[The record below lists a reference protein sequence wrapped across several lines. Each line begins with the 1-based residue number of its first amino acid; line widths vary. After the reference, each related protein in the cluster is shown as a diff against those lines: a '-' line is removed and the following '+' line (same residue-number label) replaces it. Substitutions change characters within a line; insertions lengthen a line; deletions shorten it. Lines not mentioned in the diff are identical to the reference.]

1 MRAFILAVT
10 GLAFSVAACSS
21 YGTSVVDVTNAAH
34 VASVAVV
41 LPSPSLVAGQT
52 QRGVATVK
60 DANGDPLPDKPVTW
74 STSSAAIATVDD
86 AGVIKAVAP
95 GTAVVAAVSEGVSGQ
110 TSMTVMAPSPVA
122 VARVL
127 VAINPAAV
135 VVGQTT
141 HATATVQDA
150 SGNTLADRSV
160 TFQSANT
167 NIATVS
173 ASGDISAVAAGSTSI
188 TASSEGVNGSASV
201 TVNAPAA
208 IAVATVTVAPG
219 TSSLLVGATVQLS
232 ATTRDA
238 NNNVLT
244 GRVVAWSS
252 ANATIASVSS
262 SGLVTAVKA
271 GTVVITGSSEG
282 KSGSS
287 TITVTAPAPIQVAT
301 VTVSPLTPS
310 LTVGAT
316 AQLSA
321 STRDA
326 NNNVLTGRA
335 IVWSTANAGIA
346 SVNSSGMVTANAEGS
361 TQITATSEGKAG
373 SATVTVTAAPPP
385 PPPPV
390 GGSNE
395 PSGLTLI
402 SDRPFNSTTP
412 TYTVGEAGWLDSDNG
427 SLAIIQDATAPQSA
441 SNVAR
446 MTFNGGIDGGYAP
459 STLEHPVN
467 ATTIYVAAW
476 IKFSPNWQ
484 SHNSGVNKILHLWI
498 GGGNHVVITAAGRS
512 FTGSSPL
519 TARISLQ
526 GISGGGNNPDGSGTY
541 ESSAQFVRGQWH
553 KIEVVG
559 VANTAGANNGSLK
572 LYIDGVLATQCSGIN
587 FGGTSWTSVTW
598 APVWGGTGDQI
609 AATQYEYMDHI
620 YLSGK

>member
-21 YGTSVVDVTNAAH
+21 YGTSVVDVTNASH

-52 QRGVATVK
+52 QRGIATVK

-74 STSSAAIATVDD
+74 STSSTSIATVDD

-95 GTAVVAAVSEGVSGQ
+95 GTAVVSAVSEGVSGQ
-110 TSMTVMAPSPVA
+110 TAMTVMAPSPVA

-150 SGNTLADRSV
+150 TGNTLTGRTV

-208 IAVATVTVAPG
+208 IPVATVAVSPA
-219 TSSLLVGATVQLS
+219 TSSLQVGATVQLS

-252 ANATIASVSS
+252 ANSSVASVSS

-271 GTVVITGSSEG
+271 GTAVITGSSEG

-287 TITVTAPAPIQVAT
+287 TITVTAPAPVPVAT
-301 VTVSPLTPS
+301 VAVSPSSPS
-310 LTVGAT
+310 LAVGETV
-316 AQLSA
+316 QLSA

-326 NNNVLTGRA
+326 NNNVLTGRT
-335 IVWSTANAGIA
+335 VTWSTANAGIA
-346 SVNSSGMVTANAEGS
+346 SVNSSGTVTANGEGS

-373 SATVTVTAAPPP
+373 STTVTVTAAAPP

-395 PSGLTLI
+395 PGGLSLI
-402 SDRPFNSTTP
+402 ADRPFNSTTP
-412 TYTVGEAGWLDSDNG
+412 TYTQGEAGWFDSDNG
-427 SLAIIQDATAPQSA
+427 ALAIIQDATAPKSA

-446 MTFNGGIDGGYAP
+446 MSFNAGISGGFAP
-459 STLEHPVN
+459 STLERPVSG
-467 ATTIYVAAW
+467 TTIYVATW
-476 IKFSPNWQ
+476 VKFSPNWQ
-484 SHNSGVNKILHLWI
+484 SHSSGVNKILHLWI

-512 FTGSSPL
+512 FTGTSPL
-519 TARISLQ
+519 TPRISLQ
-526 GISGGGNNPDGSGTY
+526 GISGGGNNSDGSGTY
-541 ESSAQFVRGQWH
+541 ESSAQIIRGQWH
-553 KIEVVG
+553 KLEVVAI
-559 VANTAGANNGSLK
+559 ANTAGTNNGSVK
-572 LYIDGVLATQCSGIN
+572 LYLDGVLATQCSGIN
-587 FGGTSWTSVTW
+587 FGGTSWSLVSW
-598 APVWGGTGDQI
+598 APVWGGTGDNL